1 MTTAEPWALVEVMTA
16 APTRVD
22 VVKVLPWALVVVI
35 GISTLSLAAV
45 TKAEVVTGTSLPSA
59 FVVEITIGTR
69 TPERVL
75 GAGSTLV
82 TISLVIAAGVLTT
95 VLPPLSVVVTGSGVS
110 TFIVED
116 ATSKVED
123 ESAELSGLVVAGG
136 VVVVPSLLDPIE
148 DVNPWSLEEESTPEV
163 KEVSSEEDPEEED
176 SRATVLLGV
185 IVKTAV
191 LLPPAEKTTVVSVV
205 AKVV

>member
-1 MTTAEPWALVEVMTA
+1 VTTAEPWALVEVMTA